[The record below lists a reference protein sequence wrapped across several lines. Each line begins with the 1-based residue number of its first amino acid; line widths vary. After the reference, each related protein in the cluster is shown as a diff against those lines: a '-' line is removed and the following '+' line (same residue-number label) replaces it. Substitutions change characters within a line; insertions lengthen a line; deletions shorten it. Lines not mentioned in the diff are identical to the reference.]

1 MEEGGDAFA
10 TTFRHAA
17 ATALPVVASSYNIIS
32 SFETINRL
40 MNSINGQ
47 RIDFIRLSIAVDNL
61 HPYALWSSH
70 D

>member
-40 MNSINGQ
+40 MIGLMNSINGQ
-47 RIDFIRLSIAVDNL
+47 RIDFIRLSIAVDN
-61 HPYALWSSH
+61 
-70 D
+70 